1 MNVNTNK
8 YYLRKLYAE
17 RGGREMN
24 EPNCGKIVRKK
35 IGEKQGENVEN
46 ILMLKYYNFNW
57 YFRVIPLA
65 QTLPIIHPR

>member
-1 MNVNTNK
+1 MLQGK
-8 YYLRKLYAE
+8 EGSERKKLRKNWTKE
-17 RGGREMN
+17 TE
-24 EPNCGKIVRKK
+24 
-35 IGEKQGENVEN
+35 EKQEENVEN